1 MKKPIKITI
10 SGSFRKHLKAV
21 TQTILEFEKL
31 GVSVLSP
38 KFIKPKNPGAEFVL
52 FEGED
57 TDNPRK
63 LEDRHLNAIK
73 QFDALYVVDPDG
85 YVGNSAV
92 MEIGFTLALGKPV
105 FAKWQPTEFI
115 LTQTGYVKAASVKT
129 AVELLKK
136 ILRSEDDE
144 R

>member
-21 TQTILEFEKL
+21 VQTIAEFEKL
-31 GVSVLSP
+31 GILVLSP

-57 TDNPRK
+57 TESPRK
-63 LEDRHLNAIK
+63 LEDRHLEAIR
-73 QFDALYVVDPDG
+73 QSDALYVVDPDG

-92 MEIGFTLALGKPV
+92 MEIGFALALGKSV
-105 FAKWQPTEFI
+105 FAKWQPIEFI
-115 LTQTGYVKAASVKT
+115 LSQTDYVKAASVKK
-129 AVELLKK
+129 VV
-136 ILRSEDDE
+136 RSIKNAGG